1 MIKFI
6 QEFMYDFMVIDVNV
20 MGLQFLVGGYYIYE
34 WLVLQKF
41 FKIEIVCDGLYVVGY
56 FNLNN
61 VVVFGFLSVG
71 IGIVDQYEIGDIS
84 GKFGLLNGKL
94 ELMEMYIDYNFLLF
108 GVNSVIG

>member
-6 QEFMYDFMVIDVNV
+6 QEFMYDFIVIDINI

-41 FKIEIVCDGLYVVGY
+41 FKNEIVCDGLYVVGY

-84 GKFGLLNGKL
+84 GKFGMLNGKL